1 MVSIKNRVDSMRVVE
16 TRYKL
21 DQYESDELD
30 SCGNSINKGCISTG
44 YINVLD
50 IGVKVDFQQRRF
62 EDFIIE
68 INKD

>member
-1 MVSIKNRVDSMRVVE
+1 MRVVE

-50 IGVKVDFQQRRF
+50 IGVKVDFNK
-62 EDFIIE
+62 EDL
-68 INKD
+68 KTLLLK